1 MDEEML
7 ALIAP
12 QGPEDEPPPPDDE
25 LEVMRFVVEGLTDLA
40 IARRIGVSII
50 TVRRRA
56 ARFRKRLAA
65 ATRIEAA
72 VLAAKRGWL

>member
-1 MDEEML
+1 MDEDGV

-12 QGPEDEPPPPDDE
+12 ESPDGERPPDDE
-25 LEVMRFVVEGLTDLA
+25 LEVMRLIVSGLTDHA
-40 IARRIGVSII
+40 IARRVGVSVI

-56 ARFRKRLAA
+56 ARIRRRLGAS
-65 ATRIEAA
+65 TRIEAA